1 VTDPLSLLRAGLDE
15 DERIARAS
23 GGDEWM
29 DDDRFNRV
37 DVAEGYIETSHHGP
51 HIARQCPKATLDRVE
66 AIRTL
71 IAYRDEAMAKLD
83 QSQAKLDAIPGAA
96 PLPPDLVQQARID
109 LAEFGAYEKA
119 LSILASIYAPESA
132 EN

>member
-15 DERIARAS
+15 DERIAQAALEAAAN
-23 GGDEWM
+23 EW
-29 DDDRFNRV
+29 RPVFLH
-37 DVAEGYIETSHHGP
+37 SS
-51 HIARQCPKATLDRVE
+51 RQCPKATLDRVE

-83 QSQAKLDAIPGAA
+83 RSQAKLDAIPGAA

-119 LSILASIYAPESA
+119 LSILASIYPEPTDKTGT
-132 EN
+132 ER

>member
-1 VTDPLSLLRAGLDE
+1 MTDPLSLLRAGLDE

-66 AIRTL
+66 
-71 IAYRDEAMAKLD
+71 KL
-83 QSQAKLDAIPGAA
+83 
-96 PLPPDLVQQARID
+96 RE
-109 LAEFGAYEKA
+109 LAEYARWVMGHNDPDCSDAGRLARLVIET
-119 LSILASIYAPESA
+119 LASIYPEPTD
-132 EN
+132 ETEKP